1 MTENNYYLDIPIGLR
16 IKEVRQAKGMTQR
29 QFSDSLGIVQGF
41 LSGIERCKKNP
52 SDTLLIAL
60 RHLYG
65 INSDWLYTG
74 KGEMFSTLPL
84 PDTLIQ
90 EFVTT
95 RIPLLKKIPQGFPD
109 CVNKEEIYDYV
120 SLPDVPQGCYAIITY
135 GDFMAPTIRDG
146 DMVIFK
152 TGGEVNN
159 KDIILVN
166 NRWGEAI
173 LRRYR
178 IVAAEVVFSPDN
190 HAYAPFKQDN
200 TTRIIGTVVDVW
212 RKVKI

>member
-65 INSDWLYTG
+65 INREWLYTG

-84 PDTLIQ
+84 ADTLIQ
-90 EFVTT
+90 DFVTT

-120 SLPDVPQGCYAIITY
+120 SLPDVPRGCYAIITY

-166 NRWGEAI
+166 NRWGEVI

-178 IVAAEVVFSPDN
+178 IVAEEVVFSPDN

>member
-65 INSDWLYTG
+65 INSEWLYTG

-166 NRWGEAI
+166 NRWGEVI

-178 IVAAEVVFSPDN
+178 IVAEEVVFSPDN

-200 TTRIIGTVVDVW
+200 TTRIIGTVVHDW

>member
-1 MTENNYYLDIPIGLR
+1 MTENNYHLNIPIGLR

-29 QFSDSLGIVQGF
+29 QFSHSLGIVQGF
-41 LSGIERCKKNP
+41 LSGIERGKKNP

-60 RHLYG
+60 CHLYE
-65 INSDWLYTG
+65 INRDWLYAG
-74 KGEMFSTLPL
+74 KGEMFSSVPL
-84 PDTLIQ
+84 PNTLIQ
-90 EFVTT
+90 AFVTT

-109 CVNKEEIYDYV
+109 SVNEEEIYDYV
-120 SLPDVPQGCYAIITY
+120 SLPDVPRGCYAIITY

-166 NRWGEAI
+166 NRWDEVI

-178 IVAAEVVFSPDN
+178 IVGAEVVFSPDN
-190 HAYAPFKQDN
+190 HAYAPFKPDS
-200 TTRIIGTVVDVW
+200 TTQIIGTVVDVW

>member
-1 MTENNYYLDIPIGLR
+1 MTENNYFQGIPIGLR
-16 IKEVRQAKGMTQR
+16 IKEVRQAKSMTQR

-60 RHLYG
+60 CHLYE
-65 INSDWLYTG
+65 INREWLYTG
-74 KGEMFSTLPL
+74 KGEMFNNPPL

-95 RIPLLKKIPQGFPD
+95 RIPLLKKIPHGFPD
-109 CVNKEEIYDYV
+109 CFNEEEIYDYV
-120 SLPDVPQGCYAIITY
+120 SLPDVPPGCYAIITY

-166 NRWGEAI
+166 NRWGEVI

-178 IVAAEVVFSPDN
+178 IVGVEVIFSPDN
-190 HAYAPFKQDN
+190 QAYAPFKQDN
-200 TTRIIGTVVDVW
+200 LTRIIGTVVDVW
-212 RKVKI
+212 RKIKI

>member
-1 MTENNYYLDIPIGLR
+1 MTENNYSLDIPIGLR
-16 IKEVRQAKGMTQR
+16 IKEVRLAKSMTQR

-60 RHLYG
+60 CHLYE
-65 INSDWLYTG
+65 INRDWLYTG
-74 KGEMFSTLPL
+74 KGKMFSTLPL

-95 RIPLLKKIPQGFPD
+95 RIPLFKKISQRFPD
-109 CVNKEEIYDYV
+109 SINEEEIYDYV

-152 TGGEVNN
+152 TGGELNN

-166 NRWGEAI
+166 NRWGEVI

-178 IVAAEVVFSPDN
+178 IVGSEVVFSPDN
-190 HAYAPFKQDN
+190 RAYAPFNADN

>member
-60 RHLYG
+60 SHLYE
-65 INSDWLYTG
+65 INREWLYTG
-74 KGEMFSTLPL
+74 KGEMFSTVPL

-109 CVNKEEIYDYV
+109 CVNEEEICDYV
-120 SLPDVPQGCYAIITY
+120 SLPDVPLGCYAIITY

-166 NRWGEAI
+166 NRWGEVI

-190 HAYAPFKQDN
+190 HAYAPFKPDN
-200 TTRIIGTVVDVW
+200 TTRIIGTVVGVW

>member
-120 SLPDVPQGCYAIITY
+120 SLPDVPRGCYAIITY

-166 NRWGEAI
+166 NRWGEVI

-178 IVAAEVVFSPDN
+178 IVAEEVVFSPDN

>member
-1 MTENNYYLDIPIGLR
+1 MAENNYYLDIPIGLR

-190 HAYAPFKQDN
+190 HAYAPFKQNN